1 MMNVQDR
8 CAVYLSSSAV
18 NDALAS
24 PPHAPGVVGGEVTLD
39 FELIGSFGSLCTRSE
54 VSPCCSEWNC
64 ITRPEH
70 GVLGFQQIGGLCI
83 QQMVIV
89 MVVVTSSTHL
99 LMQPIMDD
107 ADSPLQRL
115 LLPL

>member
-1 MMNVQDR
+1 MRKGQDPG
-8 CAVYLSSSAV
+8 AVYISSSAV
-18 NDALAS
+18 NDALDA

-39 FELIGSFGSLCTRSE
+39 FEMIGSFGSLCTRSE
-54 VSPCCSEWNC
+54 VSPCCSAWYFIN
-64 ITRPEH
+64 RPEP